1 MCTQTHK
8 NDPKGVTK
16 RERKRGEERE
26 GARARECDEH
36 KKDSTFETHDFLH
49 GKFASK

>member
-1 MCTQTHK
+1 MHSDTQK
-8 NDPKGVTK
+8 RPKRCD
-16 RERKRGEERE
+16 RERERGEEKE